1 MNYNNIPDCMAV
13 FWSQVQDKNQKETFE
28 YIQENLEDFLFGE
41 KRAGHINAYD
51 WDYEYVNDDIYVVSI
66 AIIFNSNKLY
76 HYNEV
81 FEFGF

>member
-1 MNYNNIPDCMAV
+1 MNYNNIPDCMVV
-13 FWSQVQDKNQKETFE
+13 FWSQTQDKNQKETFE
-28 YIQENLEDFLFGE
+28 YICENLEDFLFAE
-41 KRAGHINAYD
+41 KRAGHIDEYD
-51 WDYEYVNDDIYVVSI
+51 WDYVYVNDDVYAVSI

>member
-1 MNYNNIPDCMAV
+1 MNYNNIPDCMVV
-13 FWSQVQDKNQKETFE
+13 FWSQTQDKNQKETFE
-28 YIQENLEDFLFGE
+28 YICENLEDFLFVE

-51 WDYEYVNDDIYVVSI
+51 WDYVYVNDNVYAVGI
-66 AIIFNSNKLY
+66 AIIFDDNKLY

>member
-28 YIQENLEDFLFGE
+28 HIQENLEDFLFAE
-41 KRAGHINAYD
+41 KHAGHIDEYD
-51 WDYEYVNDDIYVVSI
+51 WDYVYVNNDIYDVSI
-66 AIIFNSNKLY
+66 AIIFDGNKLY